1 MAAFLFAG
9 SKSPN
14 LTCAVASATIVE
26 IFNNGDRMATV
37 NFSVPEDVK
46 SAFNATF
53 EGKNKSAIVAD
64 LLREAVERERRRHE
78 HVAACDAILRRRDK
92 LPRVSVAAVR
102 RAREEVR
109 R

>member
-1 MAAFLFAG
+1 MTATTG
-9 SKSPN
+9 S
-14 LTCAVASATIVE
+14 ASIVE
-26 IFNNGDRMATV
+26 TFNNGERMATV
-37 NFSVPEDVK
+37 NFSVPDEVK
-46 SAFNATF
+46 DAFNAAF
-53 EGKNKSAIVAD
+53 GGRNKSAIVAD

-92 LPRVSVAAVR
+92 LPRVSAAAVR